1 MIVDNHD
8 GTFFNSTEWQRLS
21 SRSALATSTSLE
33 STAKEPWT
41 DMKTTS
47 ASTILLH
54 QSIVHR
60 VLHHT
65 LMMMIAVD
73 WMWRHAKNE

>member
-8 GTFFNSTEWQRLS
+8 GTFFNSTEWQLLS
-21 SRSALATSTSLE
+21 SLTALATSTSLE

-41 DMKTTS
+41 DRKTTS

-54 QSIVHR
+54 Q
-60 VLHHT
+60 
-65 LMMMIAVD
+65 
-73 WMWRHAKNE
+73 